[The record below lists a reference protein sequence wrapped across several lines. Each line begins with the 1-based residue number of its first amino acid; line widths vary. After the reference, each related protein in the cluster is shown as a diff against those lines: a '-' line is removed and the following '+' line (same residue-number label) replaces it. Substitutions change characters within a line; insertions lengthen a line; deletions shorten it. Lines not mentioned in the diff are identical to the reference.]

1 MPYGT
6 PEQFG
11 PYFASIMQAAAMGYM
26 GAQNSPPMV
35 GMSGFMTNNAHP
47 TSTQTHGGAR
57 SDAGVKHEAD
67 GSDGSDGSD
76 DYKLDARA

>member
-1 MPYGT
+1 
-6 PEQFG
+6 
-11 PYFASIMQAAAMGYM
+11 
-26 GAQNSPPMV
+26 MV

-76 DYKLDARA
+76 DYKLDARG